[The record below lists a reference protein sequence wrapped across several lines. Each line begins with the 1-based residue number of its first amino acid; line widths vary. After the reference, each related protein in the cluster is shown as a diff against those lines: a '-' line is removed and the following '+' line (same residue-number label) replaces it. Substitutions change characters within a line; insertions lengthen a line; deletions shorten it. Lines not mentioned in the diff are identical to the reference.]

1 MHKEICEFF
10 YKKEVQTKVQISVAI
25 QYLHLKVQIFKI
37 FYLNIYKVIP
47 LKFNLGPNENHK
59 YNGLIYV
66 FHPTNKILLN
76 LLSNFFKMV
85 VKDHNNFKMF
95 PSQKCG
101 CFMKNN

>member
-1 MHKEICEFF
+1 MHKEICDYFF
-10 YKKEVQTKVQISVAI
+10 KEVKIKVQISVAI

-37 FYLNIYKVIP
+37 FYISIYKVIP
-47 LKFNLGPNENHK
+47 LKFNLGPNGNHK
-59 YNGLIYV
+59 CNGLIYV
-66 FHPTNKILLN
+66 FHPTNTNLLN
-76 LLSNFFKMV
+76 LLSNFFEMM